1 METSFYI
8 QLCEEPL
15 RYASKECQY
24 RGVVACRKNG
34 PCSVKC
40 RCFAGATYYVRMS
53 NPLSVSGAD
62 RCSVF
67 PRWAVLAF
75 CVGTALLQAIHATSR
90 REKSISKSVNIHDAK
105 HREEHDGQP
114 AEK

>member
-1 METSFYI
+1 MSLKNVNIVELRLVGRTDRVP
-8 QLCEEPL
+8 QNAEDLPPL
-15 RYASKECQY
+15 I
-24 RGVVACRKNG
+24 
-34 PCSVKC
+34 
-40 RCFAGATYYVRMS
+40 MS

-75 CVGTALLQAIHATSR
+75 CVATALLQAIHATSTH
-90 REKSISKSVNIHDAK
+90 ESYIKITSKSVNIHGAK
-105 HREEHDGQP
+105 HKEEHDGQP